1 MTVDVDIM
9 GIEGGSA
16 FFKVLEII
24 VEVFFFLRFV
34 IYEMLN
40 SIPNP
45 LFQKKAFIDINGTSD
60 SHLFYR

>member
-1 MTVDVDIM
+1 MTVDM
-9 GIEGGSA
+9 IEGGSA
-16 FFKVLEII
+16 FFKVLEIRGL
-24 VEVFFFLRFV
+24 FFLRFV
-34 IYEMLN
+34 IHDMLN